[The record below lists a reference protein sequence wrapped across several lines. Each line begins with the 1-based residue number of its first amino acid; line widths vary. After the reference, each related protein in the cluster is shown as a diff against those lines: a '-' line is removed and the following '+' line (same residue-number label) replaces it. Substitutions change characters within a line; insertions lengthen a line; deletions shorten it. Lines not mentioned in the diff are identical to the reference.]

1 MGNDKEEG
9 EEARNDA
16 DGSQTP
22 ARPDHGFPQILT
34 PKEQQDT

>member
-1 MGNDKEEG
+1 MVKDKEEG
-9 EEARNDA
+9 EEARNG
-16 DGSQTP
+16 GSQTP